1 MPDLRTDS
9 PTADQDL
16 SMDVDDIPDHMQEWS
31 RANPLPPPPSLVPH
45 TAVIGQD
52 LLLATRKCIGVSSLH
67 AQLAQP
73 DDDSGHGRLSLLP
86 VLQGRE
92 GKAINTSPGRVQG
105 GSKGVRLKSG

>member
-1 MPDLRTDS
+1 MLILFRV
-9 PTADQDL
+9 L
-16 SMDVDDIPDHMQEWS
+16 
-31 RANPLPPPPSLVPH
+31 PSLVPH

-52 LLLATRKCIGVSSLH
+52 LLLATRKCIGVSSLR